1 MKRLSFS
8 AEFTLRVLLLALTL
22 LAMALAAAHT
32 QYRFWTLPLGVTA
45 ALMVAALLR
54 SVHETNRR
62 LTRFFESVRYSDF
75 AVRFASGKER
85 GESFGDL
92 SKQFNEVLDAFRQT
106 RAEKEASL
114 LFIQAVIQQL
124 SAGLLVFDA
133 GLRLL
138 LSNPAALNLL
148 GVYRLHSLDDLPEDH
163 AELRAFIAGLGSR
176 DKLLYQPSS
185 DRQLAVQG
193 LRINLRGRP
202 VYLISLQN
210 IYSELQR
217 TELDAWRDLTRV
229 LRHEIMNSITP
240 IVSTVETMQD
250 IVHHDLKD
258 AGLPPHIT
266 ADLSEALDI
275 VASRSRGLMRFVEAY
290 RSFSAIPALHKSQVP
305 VKDLLQRIR
314 QLSAPEMKAAG
325 IACDVSVQPAGLS
338 VQADEDLL
346 SMVLLNLLKNAR
358 EALQTLPDG
367 AIKRISLHAGK
378 DKQGRPHITIEDN
391 GPGIDP
397 SLMEDIFIPFFSTK
411 DNGSGIGLSISRQIV
426 QLHGGHIEARS
437 APGQGACFVVWL

>member
-22 LAMALAAAHT
+22 LAMALAAAHAP
-32 QYRFWTLPLGVTA
+32 YRFWTLPLGVTA
-45 ALMVAALLR
+45 VVMLVALLR

-133 GLRLL
+133 DLRLL

-250 IVHHDLKD
+250 IVHHDLKE
-258 AGLPPHIT
+258 AVLPPHIT

-338 VQADEDLL
+338 VHADEDLL